1 MATRRRFPKPGDE
14 TFADGSEAASDPSRI
29 RASAIGLL
37 ARREHSTGE
46 LERKLESRGFDSEAT
61 SEVLTELARKG
72 LLSDERYVASFIT
85 HHAARGQGP
94 MRIRSELRESGVA
107 PDLVERLLDEADVD
121 WEEAAR
127 SVRRKK
133 FGASRP
139 ASFAERAKQSRFLQY
154 RGFSQDQ
161 IRAAFGPGAGVDPE
175 FASDPDLDT

>member
-1 MATRRRFPKPGDE
+1 
-14 TFADGSEAASDPSRI
+14 
-29 RASAIGLL
+29 LL

-46 LERKLESRGFDSEAT
+46 LGRKLESRGYDAEVT
-61 SEVLTELARKG
+61 SEVLAELGRKG

-107 PDLVERLLDEADVD
+107 AELVERLLDEAEVD
-121 WEEAAR
+121 WLDVAR

-133 FGASRP
+133 FSGPLP

-161 IRAAFGPGAGVDPE
+161 IRAAFGPDAGVDPD
-175 FASDPDLDT
+175 FASDPGL

>member
-14 TFADGSEAASDPSRI
+14 RFADGSGADSDPSRI
-29 RASAIGLL
+29 RSSAIALL

-46 LERKLESRGFDSEAT
+46 LERKLESRGYDADVT
-61 SEVLTELARKG
+61 AEVLADLGRKG
-72 LLSDERYVASFIT
+72 LISDERYVTSFIT

-107 PDLVERLLDEADVD
+107 AELVERLLDESEVD
-121 WEEAAR
+121 WAETAR
-127 SVRRKK
+127 NVRRKK
-133 FGASRP
+133 FSTALP

-175 FASDPDLDT
+175 FASDPDLDI

>member
-29 RASAIGLL
+29 RSSAIGLL

-46 LERKLESRGFDSEAT
+46 LERKLESRGFDAEVT

-72 LLSDERYVASFIT
+72 LLSDERYVTSFIT

-107 PDLVERLLDEADVD
+107 AELVERLLDAADVD
-121 WEEAAR
+121 WVEAAR
-127 SVRRKK
+127 TVRRKK
-133 FGASRP
+133 FSASRP
-139 ASFAERAKQSRFLQY
+139 SSFAERAKQSRFLQY

-161 IRAAFGPGAGVDPE
+161 IRAAFGPDAGVDPE

>member
-14 TFADGSEAASDPSRI
+14 KSADGSEAASDPSRI
-29 RASAIGLL
+29 RSSAIGLL

-46 LERKLESRGFDSEAT
+46 LGRKLESRGYDAEVT
-61 SEVLTELARKG
+61 SEVLAELGRKG

-107 PDLVERLLDEADVD
+107 AELVERLLDEAEVD
-121 WEEAAR
+121 WLDVAR

-133 FGASRP
+133 FSGPLP

-161 IRAAFGPGAGVDPE
+161 IRAAFGPDAGVDPD
-175 FASDPDLDT
+175 FASDPGL